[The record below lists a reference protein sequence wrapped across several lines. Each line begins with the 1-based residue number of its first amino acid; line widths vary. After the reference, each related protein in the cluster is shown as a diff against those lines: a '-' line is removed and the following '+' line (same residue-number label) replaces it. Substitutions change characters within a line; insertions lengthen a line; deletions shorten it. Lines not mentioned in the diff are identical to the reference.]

1 MYIQCTHVYATFL
14 VEINMIMYVYIYI
27 LYINTDSPVP
37 CWFFSMHLMGSDR
50 IPHGSLAGC
59 LGLVVWRW
67 PIWIPLQLVSY
78 SISWGLFITSCITSF
93 HHTSWFYLSTPQS
106 TSTELSI
113 SSPSLPSPTF
123 FTPFSFTSTDPI
135 LATRPPAATMRA
147 ISSFSCGLW
156 SRVSCL
162 AKLFR
167 PSMPQ
172 LGGFFGS
179 LVEVMHGWMSY
190 KGLSLGKLV
199 ETRKKIIKC
208 WILMDER
215 KYCWTPNLCFAEKS
229 TCPSLPQHLSPLFY
243 TAMSNT
249 SNVEP
254 DPQLNGAKAPPT
266 TTLLSPTLSHWA
278 WARVRLESY
287 RSCCFCW
294 DQKTARMEVWLP

>member
-1 MYIQCTHVYATFL
+1 
-14 VEINMIMYVYIYI
+14 MYVYICI

-37 CWFFSMHLMGSDR
+37 CLFSQWIWWELNL
-50 IPHGSLAGC
+50 PHGSL
-59 LGLVVWRW
+59 LVA
-67 PIWIPLQLVSY
+67 
-78 SISWGLFITSCITSF
+78 WG
-93 HHTSWFYLSTPQS
+93 SWFRDDPFESLSKLYHTVS
-106 TSTELSI
+106 VEVC
-113 SSPSLPSPTF
+113 SSLVASHHSVIPAGFILKKHSLNAPKYQHWTF
-123 FTPFSFTSTDPI
+123 NLFSFTAFTNTFHPFSFTSTDPI

-190 KGLSLGKLV
+190 KGLSLRKLV
-199 ETRKKIIKC
+199 ETRKIIIKC

-294 DQKTARMEVWLP
+294 DQKNSENASMSTLGEG